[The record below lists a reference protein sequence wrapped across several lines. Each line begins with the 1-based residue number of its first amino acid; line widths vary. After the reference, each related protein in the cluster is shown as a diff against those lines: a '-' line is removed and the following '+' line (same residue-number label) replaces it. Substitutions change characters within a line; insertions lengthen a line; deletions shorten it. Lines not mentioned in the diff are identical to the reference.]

1 MSRLNEESL
10 RIANEIIGRY
20 PIKKSAL
27 IPLLHLAQE
36 QEGWVSREAMNHI
49 AEILQITPAEVLGTC
64 SFYEMFKRSPV
75 GEYQLN
81 ICHGISCHLLGAENL
96 LHHAEETLGIKEGE
110 TTEDGKFSLEGV
122 ECIAACTEAPCLQVN
137 YRYQNKVTKPHFN
150 QLVQEIKDGNRSE
163 IPKHGSLAKVRQ
175 SIPNER
181 LAGIEPVDDAQPP
194 EWVNRNGKDS
204 GHSHLLLQADG
215 G

>member
-1 MSRLNEESL
+1 MSRLNEESQ

-194 EWVNRNGKDS
+194 EWLNRNGKDS
-204 GHSHLLLQADG
+204 
-215 G
+215 

>member
-194 EWVNRNGKDS
+194 EWLNRNGKDS
-204 GHSHLLLQADG
+204 
-215 G
+215 

>member
-81 ICHGISCHLLGAENL
+81 ICHGISCHLLGAEKL

-181 LAGIEPVDDAQPP
+181 LAGIEPVNDAQPP
-194 EWVNRNGKDS
+194 EWLNRNGKES
-204 GHSHLLLQADG
+204 
-215 G
+215 

>member
-122 ECIAACTEAPCLQVN
+122 ECIAAWTEAPCLQVN

-194 EWVNRNGKDS
+194 EWLNRNGKDS
-204 GHSHLLLQADG
+204 
-215 G
+215 

>member
-1 MSRLNEESL
+1 MSGLNEENL
-10 RIANEIIGRY
+10 RLANEIIGRY
-20 PIKKSAL
+20 PIRKSAL

-36 QEGWVSREAMNHI
+36 QEGWVSSEAMNHI

-137 YRYQNKVTKPHFN
+137 YRYQNKVTKSHFN
-150 QLVQEIKDGNRSE
+150 QLVQEINDGNRTE

-181 LAGIEPVDDAQPP
+181 LAGIEPVDDAQQP
-194 EWVNRNGKDS
+194 EWLNRNGKDS
-204 GHSHLLLQADG
+204 
-215 G
+215 

>member
-175 SIPNER
+175 SIPTER
-181 LAGIEPVDDAQPP
+181 LAGIEPVNDAQPP
-194 EWVNRNGKDS
+194 EWLNRNGKE
-204 GHSHLLLQADG
+204 L
-215 G
+215 